1 MKQRDLFQLAPAVTT
16 EGGTTAAKP
25 AFREEPT
32 TTPTWPEAKWDE
44 DGELV
49 FAE

>member
-1 MKQRDLFQLAPAVTT
+1 MKQRDLFQLAPAVAT
-16 EGGTTAAKP
+16 EGGTTAEKSALP
-25 AFREEPT
+25 AAPA